1 MNELAVDTHACQQSN
16 KISALSATAYTP
28 SASVMT
34 ASMSALVVLRQPA
47 HPMAASVRPD
57 GGQYIGQQIFI
68 DGFLGSRQCRVKVR
82 QLSGPDQ
89 RGSAA
94 GALDGVLVG
103 QKADIGA
110 MTLTD
115 LDGATGL
122 CTDFLADQ
130 LGYVRRRSR
139 LSKQS

>member
-1 MNELAVDTHACQQSN
+1 MNELPVDTHACQQSN
-16 KISALSATAYTP
+16 KFSALSATAYTLGVGDDRIYVGVSC
-28 SASVMT
+28 SA
-34 ASMSALVVLRQPA
+34 AAA

-68 DGFLGSRQCRVKVR
+68 DGFLGSRQCRVKVLL
-82 QLSGPDQ
+82 LSGPDQ

-115 LDGATGL
+115 LDGATGHR
-122 CTDFLADQ
+122 TDFLADQ